1 MNPGQMDMILRL
13 RKSGIHDIN
22 VLRAFETVA
31 REHYVEPADR
41 ARAYDETSLPLPCAS
56 MLPKPF
62 ALAVIMQSGQIKA
75 EHKVLVVGEGSGYLG
90 ALCGALS
97 ARAYV
102 VQRYQRLLLR
112 ARHIYAQTAITNVTQ
127 RHGDGSRGWGGQ
139 APFDRILVSGNIAK
153 IPGSLMNQLTE
164 DGRIAAIV
172 SGQLSVLHDSQ
183 RRDILPLDMP
193 DLESGKSKAL

>member
-1 MNPGQMDMILRL
+1 MDMILRL

-41 ARAYDETSLPLPCAS
+41 MRAYDELSLPLPCAS
-56 MLPKPF
+56 MLPRPF
-62 ALAVIMQSGQIKA
+62 ALAVIMQFAQIKP
-75 EHKVLVVGEGSGYLG
+75 EHKVLVAGEGSGYLG

-112 ARHIYAQTAITNVTQ
+112 ARHIYAQTAIGNVTQ
-127 RHGDGSRGWGGQ
+127 RHGDGTRGWGGQ
-139 APFDRILVSGNIAK
+139 APFDRILIIGNITK
-153 IPGSLMNQLTE
+153 IPGSLLNQLAE
-164 DGRIAAIV
+164 GGRITAII
-172 SGQLSVLHDSQ
+172 SGQLSVLHNCEQ
-183 RRDILPLDMP
+183 RAILPLDMP
-193 DLESGKSKAL
+193 DFESGKSKVL